1 MNIPR
6 ELLREAVMLSGAP
19 SQTVAVIFGLEEL
32 IRRKKLEKL
41 SHLMGSDTIKLRE
54 KDLREMRSR

>member
-6 ELLREAVMLSGAP
+6 ELLKEAVALSGAP

-41 SHLMGSDTIKLRE
+41 SHLMGSDAIKLSER
-54 KDLREMRSR
+54 DLCEMRSR

>member
-6 ELLREAVMLSGAP
+6 ELLREAVAVSGAP

-32 IRRKKLEKL
+32 IRRKKLERL
-41 SHLMGSDTIKLRE
+41 SNLMGSGAIKLSE
-54 KDLREMRSR
+54 KDLRGMRDR

>member
-6 ELLREAVMLSGAP
+6 ELLKEAVTLSGAP

-41 SHLMGSDTIKLRE
+41 SHLMGSDTIKLTE